1 MFSTNF
7 SVIKMCIL
15 LLKMKKNN
23 RIKWRWKS
31 NQESWFD
38 SLINCPWSFPPTF
51 GKFPYTGLVW
61 GWLFSLPFSFYAC
74 YPKSLRYPGT
84 IIFFK
89 WLLEAYQPAP
99 APNTST
105 LPSFSAPH
113 ILGQGGESLKSRPIR
128 GSIHMPLACFL
139 TFKRNKKHLH
149 EVPCWS
155 SLPLFPLRLLDS
167 GDPAP
172 QVPTCPLRPG
182 HLLFPDFHR
191 GSQAVGFILK
201 GRATLPFIT
210 MATAGHQLSVVVFS
224 RRHL

>member
-1 MFSTNF
+1 
-7 SVIKMCIL
+7 
-15 LLKMKKNN
+15 
-23 RIKWRWKS
+23 
-31 NQESWFD
+31 
-38 SLINCPWSFPPTF
+38 
-51 GKFPYTGLVW
+51 
-61 GWLFSLPFSFYAC
+61 
-74 YPKSLRYPGT
+74 
-84 IIFFK
+84 
-89 WLLEAYQPAP
+89 
-99 APNTST
+99 
-105 LPSFSAPH
+105 
-113 ILGQGGESLKSRPIR
+113 
-128 GSIHMPLACFL
+128 MPLACFL